1 MPMLE
6 SDAAYALWADHYPP
20 IPHNALMQIEQQ
32 AVIALL
38 PPVAHLTAA
47 DVGCGTGRYLRL
59 LKARGGGRLLGIDRS
74 AAMLAHVEHGAVV
87 QGDTRALPLATASLD
102 IVVSGL
108 ALNDDEELAT
118 AVGELGRVLRP
129 GGVLV
134 YSALHPRGAA
144 ARWTR
149 TFEAY
154 GQTWSL
160 PVFWHSLTAHQQA
173 CMGAQLAI
181 EQWME
186 PALADRGPV
195 ALVIKA
201 SRR

>member
-6 SDAAYALWADHYPP
+6 SDAAYALWAEHYPP
-20 IPHNALMQIEQQ
+20 IPHNALMQVEQQ
-32 AVIALL
+32 AVMALL
-38 PPVAHLTAA
+38 PPVANLTAA

-59 LKARGGGRLLGIDRS
+59 LRARGAGRLVGIDRC
-74 AAMLAHVEHGAVV
+74 AAMLAHVEDAAVV
-87 QGDTRALPLATASLD
+87 QGDIRALPLATASVD

-108 ALNDDEELAT
+108 ALNDDAELAT

-129 GGVLV
+129 GGVVV

-154 GQTWSL
+154 GQTWAL
-160 PVFWHSLTAHQQA
+160 PVFWHSLTAHENACIGARLVVEQQLEPT
-173 CMGAQLAI
+173 LAH
-181 EQWME
+181 
-186 PALADRGPV
+186 RGPV
-195 ALVIKA
+195 AVVIRA
-201 SRR
+201 SRL